1 MFCGEMFL
9 LAGCSRRATWTWL
22 RGEMVDSP
30 GAALR
35 SEVMAKV
42 GIMIEGQ
49 EGLNWERWRRIC
61 HDADALGF
69 DSLRRSDHLISL
81 MGAPERDCIETWVS
95 LALAAEWTKRIQ
107 FGPMVSPTT
116 FRHPAILAKMAAAV
130 DILSGG
136 RVILGVGAGWNENE
150 HKVFGVP
157 FLTQKERFD
166 RLDEGIRMMRDTWNR
181 SNPKPVHNP
190 MPLLMGGKGKK
201 RTIPMVAREAT
212 EWNVSRLD
220 VDLYREGR
228 EELEAACREIGRD
241 PGTIRH
247 SMMTGYLIGRNQSEL
262 RERAAKV
269 SMVVQALNGMT
280 PDQVIED
287 RRHAWFVGTP
297 AEIAEKM
304 RGVAALGVDLFMLQH
319 FLLDDSDG
327 LKLLA
332 SEVIPA
338 IA

>member
-107 FGPMVSPTT
+107 FGPMVSPMT
-116 FRHPAILAKMAAAV
+116 FRHPAILAKMAAGV
-130 DILSGG
+130 EVLSGG

-150 HKVFGVP
+150 HTVFGVP
-157 FLTQKERFD
+157 FYTEKERFD
-166 RLDEGIRMMRDTWNR
+166 HLDEGIRTMRDTWNR
-181 SNPKPVHNP
+181 SNPQPVHHP

-201 RTIPMVAREAT
+201 RTIPMVAREAS
-212 EWNVSRLD
+212 EWNLSRLD
-220 VDLYREGR
+220 MDLYKQSSED
-228 EELEAACREIGRD
+228 LAAACREIGRD
-241 PGTIRH
+241 PSSIRH
-247 SMMTGYLIGRNQSEL
+247 SLMTGYLIGRDRSE
-262 RERAAKV
+262 
-269 SMVVQALNGMT
+269 
-280 PDQVIED
+280 
-287 RRHAWFVGTP
+287 
-297 AEIAEKM
+297 
-304 RGVAALGVDLFMLQH
+304 
-319 FLLDDSDG
+319 
-327 LKLLA
+327 
-332 SEVIPA
+332 
-338 IA
+338 